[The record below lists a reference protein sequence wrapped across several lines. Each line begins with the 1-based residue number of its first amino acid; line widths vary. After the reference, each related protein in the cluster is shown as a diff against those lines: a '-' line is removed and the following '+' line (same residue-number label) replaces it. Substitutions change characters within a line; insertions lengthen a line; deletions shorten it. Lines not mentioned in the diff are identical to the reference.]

1 MININTIISS
11 FDEEGTLLKWLKK
24 VEDALKNASLKTV
37 ETVTIDDTSFQLKFV
52 FADDSFLLSPT
63 ITSPQGAKGDTG
75 PTGPQGPAGPTGP
88 QGPAGKDATIT
99 AESVNDVIEGSDY
112 ISVDFNQQLTKLLV
126 ELDQTK
132 LDESPTE
139 DSANLVK
146 SGGVF
151 DALAGKLDAN
161 KNAVAAVGGLVSPSQ
176 TPTEIEFVGID
187 STGAQVR
194 IQADTNDFEI
204 DGSTSPYTLKK
215 KQATGET
222 WVLNA
227 NLTFGAKGWSHD
239 INFTSNGNSYSK
251 FSYNFESPIAT
262 YLVYGT
268 TNVYEANSNAWT
280 NEAYRTVIF
289 ATSPTGDL
297 LTWLQ
302 GNGTKKGSG
311 QASGGNIQ

>member
-52 FADDSFLLSPT
+52 FADDTFLLSPT
-63 ITSPQGAKGDTG
+63 ITSPKGAKGDTG
-75 PTGPQGPAGPTGP
+75 PQGPQGPTGP

-99 AESVNDVIEGSDY
+99 AESANEVIEGSDY

-132 LDESPTE
+132 LDETPTE
-139 DSANLVK
+139 DSNNLVK

-161 KNAVAAVGGLVSPSQ
+161 KNAVATVGGLVAPSQ
-176 TPTEIEFVGID
+176 APSVIEFVGID

-194 IQADTNDFEI
+194 IQVDTNDFEI

-215 KQATGET
+215 KQATGGET
-222 WVLNA
+222 WLLNNQLSIA
-227 NLTFGAKGWSHD
+227 GTNSFD
-239 INFTSNGNSYSK
+239 INFSSKNENYNKFVLKKNEITGVVLEYQLNTESFTPVYDNGNW
-251 FSYNFESPIAT
+251 
-262 YLVYGT
+262 LD
-268 TNVYEANSNAWT
+268 
-280 NEAYRTVIF
+280 EAYKTVIF
-289 ATSPTGDL
+289 ETEPTGVL
-297 LTWLQ
+297 LLWLQ
-302 GNGTKKGSG
+302 ANAVK
-311 QASGGNIQ
+311 Q

>member
-52 FADDSFLLSPT
+52 FADDTFLISPT
-63 ITSPQGAKGDTG
+63 ITSPKGAKGDTG
-75 PTGPQGPAGPTGP
+75 PQGPQGP

-132 LDESPTE
+132 LDETPTE
-139 DSANLVK
+139 DSVNLVK

-161 KNAVAAVGGLVSPSQ
+161 KNAVATVGGLVTPSQ
-176 TPTEIEFVGID
+176 APAVIEFVAID

-204 DGSTSPYTLKK
+204 DGTTSPYTLKK
-215 KQATGET
+215 KQATAGET
-222 WVLNA
+222 WLLN
-227 NLTFGAKGWSHD
+227 NQLNITGSSTFD
-239 INFTSNGNSYSK
+239 INFSSKNENYNKFVLKDNTVTGVVLEYQLNTESFTPVYDNGNW
-251 FSYNFESPIAT
+251 ID
-262 YLVYGT
+262 
-268 TNVYEANSNAWT
+268 
-280 NEAYRTVIF
+280 EAYRTVIF
-289 ATSPTGDL
+289 ETEPPGDL
-297 LTWLQ
+297 LFWLKRNANKQ
-302 GNGTKKGSG
+302 
-311 QASGGNIQ
+311 

>member
-11 FDEEGTLLKWLKK
+11 FDKEGTLLKWLKK

-52 FADDSFLLSPT
+52 FADDTFLLSPT
-63 ITSPQGAKGDTG
+63 IRCAQ
-75 PTGPQGPAGPTGP
+75 GP

-99 AESVNDVIEGSDY
+99 AESVNKVIEGGDY

-161 KNAVAAVGGLVSPSQ
+161 KNAVATVGGLVTPSQ
-176 TPTEIEFVGID
+176 APTLIEFVGID
-187 STGAQVR
+187 STGVQVR
-194 IQADTNDFEI
+194 IQVDTNDFEI
-204 DGSTSPYTLKK
+204 DDSTSPYTLKK
-215 KQATGET
+215 KQATVSKTWLLNKKLTIDET
-222 WVLNA
+222 VTYNVNFVSNEKTFNSLRLESA
-227 NLTFGAKGWSHD
+227 KLKNLYYGSELAYAEDPVGGPTWYD
-239 INFTSNGNSYSK
+239 NNF
-251 FSYNFESPIAT
+251 
-262 YLVYGT
+262 
-268 TNVYEANSNAWT
+268 
-280 NEAYRTVIF
+280 RTVQF
-289 ATSPTGDL
+289 VTAPTGDL
-297 LTWLQ
+297 LAWLQ
-302 GNGTKKGSG
+302 ANGVN
-311 QASGGNIQ
+311 Q

>member
-52 FADDSFLLSPT
+52 FGDDTFLLSPT
-63 ITSPQGAKGDTG
+63 ITSPKGAKGDTG
-75 PTGPQGPAGPTGP
+75 PKGAKGDTGPQGPAGS
-88 QGPAGKDATIT
+88 DANVT
-99 AESVNDVIEGSDY
+99 AENVNAVMEGSDY

-132 LDESPTE
+132 LDELPTE
-139 DSANLVK
+139 DSNNLVK

-161 KNAVAAVGGLVSPSQ
+161 KNAVASVGGLVTPSQ
-176 TPTEIEFVGID
+176 APNVVEFVAID
-187 STGAQVR
+187 SNGDQVR
-194 IQADTNDFEI
+194 IQIDTNDFEI
-204 DGSTSPYTLKK
+204 DGTTSPYTLKK
-215 KQATGET
+215 KQATDGET

-227 NLTFGAKGWSHD
+227 DLTFGTKSWSFD

-251 FSYNFESPIAT
+251 FSYNFSSPLAA

-268 TNVYEANSNAWT
+268 TNVYEANSHAWT

-289 ATSPTGDL
+289 DTSPTGVIL
-297 LTWLQ
+297 LWLQ
-302 GNGTKKGSG
+302 ANGVK
-311 QASGGNIQ
+311 Q

>member
-132 LDESPTE
+132 LDELPTE
-139 DSANLVK
+139 DSNNLVK

-161 KNAVAAVGGLVSPSQ
+161 KNAVASVGGLVTPSQ
-176 TPTEIEFVGID
+176 APNVVEIVGID

-194 IQADTNDFEI
+194 IQVDTNDFEI
-204 DGSTSPYTLKK
+204 DDTTSPYTLKK
-215 KQATGET
+215 KQASSGET
-222 WVLNA
+222 WLLNTELTINETVTYEIEFISNEIPFNSLLLEA
-227 NLTFGAKGWSHD
+227 GKITNLYYNAELAYAKDPVGGATWYD
-239 INFTSNGNSYSK
+239 
-251 FSYNFESPIAT
+251 
-262 YLVYGT
+262 
-268 TNVYEANSNAWT
+268 NAF
-280 NEAYRTVIF
+280 RTVNFIT
-289 ATSPTGDL
+289 APTGDL
-297 LTWLQ
+297 LAWLQ
-302 GNGTKKGSG
+302 TNGVK
-311 QASGGNIQ
+311 Q